1 MGDAALF
8 ISASDRYRALCERFF
23 DGTAAE
29 LVALF
34 CLGGSGVAEM
44 SHKENDRIV
53 ESTTEARAGV
63 TGQNVRYVLLIGT
76 LLAIVFLAI
85 AYVTR
90 T

>member
-1 MGDAALF
+1 MGTRLFF
-8 ISASDRYRALCERFF
+8 ISASDRCRALCERFF
-23 DGTAAE
+23 DGTADE
-29 LVALF
+29 GVALF

-76 LLAIVFLAI
+76 LLAIVFFAI

>member
-1 MGDAALF
+1 
-8 ISASDRYRALCERFF
+8 
-23 DGTAAE
+23 
-29 LVALF
+29 
-34 CLGGSGVAEM
+34 M

-76 LLAIVFLAI
+76 LLAIVFFAI